1 MALFTAIAAAIGLT
15 GFFATAFVTV
25 ASFATSIG
33 LSYIA
38 KALSGNQDQ
47 AEAAKAD
54 GFSVQG
60 KLQAGGTVPRSFNLG
75 YSATAGSLVY
85 ANTWGNDGETPN
97 AYFTQVIA
105 LSDMPSGTLQ
115 EAWVNGELVTSGDV
129 LDASLGTPVLQYR
142 KDGRDHLWI
151 KYYDGTQTTAD
162 SLLVTRVASLDRPYP
177 GSRVGHGVAYVICT
191 ALVEDTL
198 FTGFPSFKFAV
209 SGIPLYDISKDS
221 SVGGVGSH
229 RWSDRSTWG
238 GDGDNLPAVQIY
250 NLLRGVTYDGT
261 WLYGLQSM
269 TAARLPA
276 SNWIAQIA
284 KCRESIDGE
293 GGIPEPTYRSGGQ
306 VNVDAQIANAVEAL
320 LTSCQGRIS
329 EIGGFYKIHLGAP
342 DSPTFAW
349 TDADLLSTE
358 QQTYKPFFGLADS
371 INGITGSYP
380 YPAEGW
386 ATKVAPPYY
395 RPDLEARDGNRRLL
409 ANPSFDFVPYSAQV
423 QRLMKS
429 ALDEAQRARTHV
441 LSFPPQYWVVEPGD
455 IGAWTSVRNGYEDKL
470 FRADAGTDKYNL
482 DVILHLTEVDP
493 ADYDWDHNV
502 DFTGVSTGPTVFPR
516 PEPQGIVDWFAEPA
530 TIKDADGYSRR
541 PAIRLSWDGSLPG
554 VIGIQY
560 EVRLA
565 ADNSHVTRGRS
576 DQLSAGALL
585 ISQSL
590 LPNNDYEARGQY
602 IPSSPRDM
610 LWSDWI
616 AVTTPDV
623 RLSYQDLDAAIVN
636 AVNEVEQVGTLELRQ
651 IADTIAAFVANQ
663 DARNWSGQNGL
674 RDQTNSIRER
684 LELAD
689 ANANAF
695 IESVQEVA
703 IGTQGALASFTTTV
717 NAHFATTDANVTSNT
732 TSIASVNGAF
742 TSFSTAAT
750 AHFGTLDAAVS
761 TNATAIS
768 TVAGSLANYVTTV
781 SAAATYAT
789 LSGLATT
796 NASVTAASSAIALLD
811 GYAAAQYSVTLDVN
825 GYATGFNLLNGGAG
839 TSAFTIVADK
849 FQVAF
854 PAAGYSTPIPVLTIA
869 NVGGVPKIAFRADMV
884 GDGSITVQQMT
895 VGTLTSITN
904 HFGTAT
910 VDGQI
915 SGSSGKM
922 VLDFNN
928 NRELFGD

>member
-105 LSDMPSGTLQ
+105 LADLPSGGLS
-115 EAWVNGELVTSGDV
+115 EIWINGELCS
-129 LDASLGTPVLQYR
+129 LDPVPSDFGNPILEYR

-151 KYYDGTQTTAD
+151 KYYDGTQTVAD
-162 SLLVTRVASLDRPYP
+162 TMLVTRVASIDRPYSS
-177 GSRVGHGVAYVICT
+177 SRVGHGVAYAVCT

-198 FTGFPSFKFAV
+198 FTGFPSFKFAMT
-209 SGIPLYDISKDS
+209 GIPLYDISKDS
-221 SVGGVGSH
+221 SVGGVGPQ
-229 RWSDRSTWG
+229 RWSDPSTWG

-250 NLLRGVTYDGT
+250 NLLRGVTYDGV

-284 KCRESIDGE
+284 KCREAIDGI
-293 GGIPEPTYRSGGQ
+293 GGVPEPTYRSGGQ

-371 INGITGSYP
+371 INGITGSFP

-409 ANPSFDFVPYSAQV
+409 ANPSFDFVPYAAQV
-423 QRLMKS
+423 QRLMRS

-455 IGAWTSVRNGYEDKL
+455 IGSWTSLRNGYEDKL

-493 ADYDWDHNV
+493 ADYDWDHET
-502 DFTGVSTGPTVFPR
+502 DFQGISTGPTTFPR
-516 PEPQGIVDWFAEPA
+516 PAPQGVLGWDAEPY
-530 TIKDADGYSRR
+530 ILRDDDGFSRR
-541 PAIRLSWDGSLPG
+541 PAIRLLFDGSLPG
-554 VIGIQY
+554 ITGVSY

-565 ADNSHVTRGRS
+565 FDNSPVGANNTDQIKLGSVIVRG
-576 DQLSAGALL
+576 
-585 ISQSL
+585 L
-590 LPNNDYEARGQY
+590 LPETAYEVRGQY
-602 IPSSPRDM
+602 IPSAPRDM

-616 AVTTPDV
+616 AVTTPNV
-623 RLSYQDLDAAIVN
+623 KLSFRDFDDALAAMIDSIEN
-636 AVNEVEQVGTLELRQ
+636 YNDEPLRTAVSTV
-651 IADTIAAFVANQ
+651 AAFVANQ
-663 DARNWSGQNGL
+663 DARNWI
-674 RDQTNSIRER
+674 DQARIRSQIAARSDAAHAEIEEVR
-684 LELAD
+684 TVAAD
-689 ANANAF
+689 TEAAF
-695 IESVQEVA
+695 ADYKV
-703 IGTQGALASFTTTV
+703 TV
-717 NAHFATTDANVTSNT
+717 NATFGSINSTITTQ
-732 TSIASVNGAF
+732 
-742 TSFSTAAT
+742 STA
-750 AHFGTLDAAVS
+750 
-761 TNATAIS
+761 I
-768 TVAGSLANYVTTV
+768 
-781 SAAATYAT
+781 AT
-789 LSGLATT
+789 L
-796 NASVTAASSAIALLD
+796 N

-825 GYATGFNLLNGGAG
+825 GYAVGFNLLNGGAG
-839 TSAFTIVADK
+839 VSSATFIVDK
-849 FQVAF
+849 FQIAF
-854 PAAGYSTPIPVLTIA
+854 PGVSGGAAVPIFTVA
-869 NVGGVPKIAFRADMV
+869 NVNGVPKVALRANMYSDY
-884 GDGSITVQQMT
+884 SITVNKLD
-895 VGTLTSITN
+895 VAYLTAISA
-904 HFGTAT
+904 HFGSAT
-910 VDGQI
+910 VDGDL

-922 VLDFNN
+922 KIDFTN

>member
-38 KALSGNQDQ
+38 KALAGNQDQ

-105 LSDMPSGTLQ
+105 LSDLPGGALQ
-115 EAWVNGELVTSGDV
+115 EAWVNGELVTSGEV
-129 LDASLGTPVLQYR
+129 LDGNLGTPVLQYR
-142 KDGRDHLWI
+142 KDGKDHLWI
-151 KYYDGTQTTAD
+151 KYYDGTQTSAD
-162 SLLVTRVASLDRPYP
+162 TLLVTRVSSIDRPYT

-191 ALVEDTL
+191 ALVEETL
-198 FTGFPSFKFAV
+198 FTGFPSFKFAM

-250 NLLRGVTYDGT
+250 NLLRGVTYNGV

-284 KCRESIDGE
+284 KCRETIAGI
-293 GGIPEPTYRSGGQ
+293 GGVLEPTYRAGGQ
-306 VNVDAQIANAVEAL
+306 INVDAQIANAVEAL

-329 EIGGFYKIHLGAP
+329 EIGGFYKVHLGAP
-342 DSPTFAW
+342 DSIVFAW

-371 INGITGSYP
+371 INGITGSFP

-409 ANPSFDFVPYSAQV
+409 ANPSFDFVPYAAQV
-423 QRLMKS
+423 QRLMRS

-455 IGAWTSVRNGYEDKL
+455 IGSWTSLRNGYVDKL

-493 ADYDWDHNV
+493 ADYDWDHET
-502 DFTGVSTGPTVFPR
+502 DFQGISTGPTTFPR
-516 PEPQGIVDWFAEPA
+516 PAPQGIVDWFAEPA
-530 TIKDADGYSRR
+530 ILKDADGFSRR
-541 PAIRLSWDGSLPG
+541 PAIRLSWDGTLPG

-576 DQLSAGALL
+576 DQLDAGALL

-590 LPNNDYEARGQY
+590 LPDTDYEARGQY
-602 IPSSPRDM
+602 IPSAPRDM

-623 RLSYQDLDAAIVN
+623 KLSFRDFDEAVVNLVTSIAAYNDVPLKQ
-636 AVNEVEQVGTLELRQ
+636 AV
-651 IADTIAAFVANQ
+651 DTVAAFVANQ
-663 DARNWSGQNGL
+663 DARNWI
-674 RDQTNSIRER
+674 DQARIRTQIQARSDAAHAEIVTVQTVA
-684 LELAD
+684 AD
-689 ANANAF
+689 
-695 IESVQEVA
+695 
-703 IGTQGALASFTTTV
+703 
-717 NAHFATTDANVTSNT
+717 
-732 TSIASVNGAF
+732 
-742 TSFSTAAT
+742 TAA
-750 AHFGTLDAAVS
+750 AFADYQV
-761 TNATAIS
+761 
-768 TVAGSLANYVTTV
+768 TV
-781 SAAATYAT
+781 SATFGSINSTITTQSTAIAT
-789 LSGLATT
+789 L
-796 NASVTAASSAIALLD
+796 N
-811 GYAAAQYSVTLDVN
+811 GYAAASYGVTLDVN
-825 GYATGFNLLNGGAG
+825 GYAIGFGLINGGG
-839 TSAFTIVADK
+839 GISSATFTVDK
-849 FQVAF
+849 F
-854 PAAGYSTPIPVLTIA
+854 
-869 NVGGVPKIAFRADMV
+869 KIAFPGVTGGAAVDVWTVANVNGSPKAALRGDMIV
-884 GDGSITVQQMT
+884 DGSITTQKMT
-895 VGTLTSITN
+895 VGNLSAITGNMGTLTAGVIQSPTGRMLI
-904 HFGTAT
+904 
-910 VDGQI
+910 D
-915 SGSSGKM
+915 
-922 VLDFNN
+922 LNN
-928 NRELFGD
+928 TRELFGD

>member
-142 KDGRDHLWI
+142 KDGKDHLWI
-151 KYYDGTQTTAD
+151 KYYDGTQTAAD

-250 NLLRGVTYDGT
+250 NLLRGVTYNGT

-284 KCRESIDGE
+284 KCREAIAGE
-293 GGIPEPTYRSGGQ
+293 GGIPEPTYRAGGQ
-306 VNVDAQIANAVEAL
+306 INVDAQTANAVEAL

-371 INGITGSYP
+371 INGITGSFP

-455 IGAWTSVRNGYEDKL
+455 IGSWTSLRNGYVDKL

-493 ADYDWDHNV
+493 ADYDWDHET
-502 DFTGVSTGPTVFPR
+502 DFQGISTGPTTFPR

-560 EVRLA
+560 EVRLT

-576 DQLSAGALL
+576 DQLAAGALL
-585 ISQSL
+585 ISQSI
-590 LPNNDYEARGQY
+590 LPDTEYEVRGQY
-602 IPSSPRDM
+602 IPSAPRDM

-616 AVTTPDV
+616 SVTTNDV
-623 RLSYQDLDAAIVN
+623 RLQAIDIEN
-636 AVNEVEQVGTLELRQ
+636 YIVEQFTK
-651 IADTIAAFVANQ
+651 VANLYA
-663 DARNWSGQNGL
+663 DEIATINSRFDVLKNEMSRNWNDKKEVRSQ
-674 RDQTNSIRER
+674 QTSQFDI
-684 LELAD
+684 AY
-689 ANANAF
+689 ANIDEVRTTAVDTNTAF
-695 IESVQEVA
+695 
-703 IGTQGALASFTTTV
+703 ASFS
-717 NAHFATTDANVTSNT
+717 AT
-732 TSIASVNGAF
+732 
-742 TSFSTAAT
+742 
-750 AHFGTLDAAVS
+750 
-761 TNATAIS
+761 
-768 TVAGSLANYVTTV
+768 
-781 SAAATYAT
+781 
-789 LSGLATT
+789 
-796 NASVTAASSAIALLD
+796 VTATFGAVTAQVQQNSSAIATLD
-811 GYAAAQYSVTLDVN
+811 GYAAAKWSVTTTVN
-825 GYATGFNLLNGGAG
+825 GYVSGIELINGGNG
-839 TSAFTIVADK
+839 VSAFTVLADK
-849 FQVAF
+849 FQVAL
-854 PAAGYSTPIPVLTIA
+854 PGYNGGGVTPVFTIA
-869 NVGGVPKIAFRADMV
+869 AVNGVPKIVWRADMI
-884 GDGSITVQQMT
+884 GDGSITAR
-895 VGTLTSITN
+895 SITAISLSSI
-904 HFGTAT
+904 TANLGDVT
-910 VDGQI
+910 AG
-915 SGSSGKM
+915 
-922 VLDFNN
+922 VLRSPNGRYVNDLNAG
-928 NRELFGD
+928 RELWGD